1 MPLLE
6 LRDESAGYDGRSILR
21 EVSLTIEA
29 GERIALVGES
39 GAGKSTLL
47 RLFTAGWATL
57 P

>member
-6 LRDESAGYDGRSILR
+6 LRDESAGYDDGRLILR

-39 GAGKSTLL
+39 GGREIHPAPSFVQQAG
-47 RLFTAGWATL
+47 
-57 P
+57 